1 MPKEYDSLYKS
12 AQFFIN
18 KIFDTAEGGTPWN
31 ETRFIFLE
39 ETAEQTKH
47 TKLQGLV
54 DAMRAYQ
61 TSKVSVMH
69 MTKKDPPDIEA
80 ALQFDI
86 IQPAVQRQVNLVLI
100 SYFDETSLIDD
111 LLWNLRQR
119 YINRS
124 KGHATALM
132 WHSVTVKIFRL
143 IDDTHNINYQQKIE
157 ELSNIL
163 YSNFMLDQP
172 DIADKYFPNCS
183 VTHFF
188 RETDNITSRKLFLAG
203 CVGQKNDLLRA
214 KDYTCF
220 KQNDYPWIDLSIA
233 RGDNNRMLVF
243 HLIQEK
249 LNNIRR
255 MNTASLTNMIATV
268 DRTELINKLALL
280 DPDISRQNTL
290 DEKINGSLDIVP
302 SYVDSEMKLDAE
314 VIRKKGLLN
323 TVKALS
329 VNTDFGVN
337 VKGSPHKRN
346 TASDALLG
354 KWYAKKFVENV
365 SLSKFLNI
373 FIDTANVMDT
383 LPKSDG
389 TILISSLHT
398 EIDNW
403 LKANI
408 AASDYWSYVLAEYK
422 EQLNEKYVE
431 ALYHKIEN
439 EVDDLL
445 DYIQQEISSNAFTAA
460 AFGVANI
467 AFNDCTLKPFCG
479 RTIREQMEDYICNT
493 TNFSHNQPAYKSSF
507 RATLEAGT
515 AAAGAA
521 GAAGGPCFIDIS
533 SQLAMTLVPYSGNLL
548 FNNEAIPY
556 NAYYPE
562 QTAETFKVE

>member
-69 MTKKDPPDIEA
+69 MTKKDAPDIEA

-214 KDYTCF
+214 KDMSKDIFNEGIKYEIFVGIKDKDSYIEVLSVEDFRDILTEICTEKQISFTMLTQHGGYTHG
-220 KQNDYPWIDLSIA
+220 KGYTTETSLRVVIIGITEDEVELLS
-233 RGDNNRMLVF
+233 
-243 HLIQEK
+243 QK
-249 LNNIRR
+249 LKR
-255 MNTASLTNMIATV
+255 
-268 DRTELINKLALL
+268 
-280 DPDISRQNTL
+280 
-290 DEKINGSLDIVP
+290 KINT
-302 SYVDSEMKLDAE
+302 DA
-314 VIRKKGLLN
+314 V
-323 TVKALS
+323 
-329 VNTDFGVN
+329 
-337 VKGSPHKRN
+337 
-346 TASDALLG
+346 
-354 KWYAKKFVENV
+354 
-365 SLSKFLNI
+365 
-373 FIDTANVMDT
+373 
-383 LPKSDG
+383 
-389 TILISSLHT
+389 LITKT
-398 EIDNW
+398 EI
-403 LKANI
+403 
-408 AASDYWSYVLAEYK
+408 EYC
-422 EQLNEKYVE
+422 
-431 ALYHKIEN
+431 
-439 EVDDLL
+439 
-445 DYIQQEISSNAFTAA
+445 YI
-460 AFGVANI
+460 
-467 AFNDCTLKPFCG
+467 
-479 RTIREQMEDYICNT
+479 
-493 TNFSHNQPAYKSSF
+493 
-507 RATLEAGT
+507 
-515 AAAGAA
+515 
-521 GAAGGPCFIDIS
+521 
-533 SQLAMTLVPYSGNLL
+533 
-548 FNNEAIPY
+548 
-556 NAYYPE
+556 
-562 QTAETFKVE
+562 